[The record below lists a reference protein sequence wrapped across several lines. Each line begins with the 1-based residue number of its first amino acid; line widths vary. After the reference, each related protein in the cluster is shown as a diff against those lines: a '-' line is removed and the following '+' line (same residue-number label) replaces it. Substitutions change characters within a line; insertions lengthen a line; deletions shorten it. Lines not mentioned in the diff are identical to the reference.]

1 MKEKGLFEAKT
12 DHFGKEVCFRDF
24 HWQTGPALSIA
35 NIIIA
40 HKHTVPYIETS
51 RIRRIRGN
59 TDPKT
64 ATPSH
69 EARYWCLNM
78 ENALISFEEKSSV
91 EG

>member
-24 HWQTGPALSIA
+24 HWQTRPALSIA
-35 NIIIA
+35 NIIIN
-40 HKHTVPYIETS
+40 I
-51 RIRRIRGN
+51 IIRIRGN